1 MTTNCPTAPRN
12 VKEGG
17 RGGGDGENAVD
28 TAAGGGL
35 MLLRLGQLNP
45 LMMHVQQE
53 KRPKERMRSFRRNCL
68 MQ

>member
-12 VKEGG
+12 AEEGG
-17 RGGGDGENAVD
+17 QGGGDGEK
-28 TAAGGGL
+28 AADVAAGGL

>member
-12 VKEGG
+12 AEEGG
-17 RGGGDGENAVD
+17 HGVSDGENAVD
-28 TAAGGGL
+28 AAAGGL

-53 KRPKERMRSFRRNCL
+53 NGQKKE
-68 MQ
+68 

>member
-12 VKEGG
+12 AKEGG
-17 RGGGDGENAVD
+17 QGGSDGENVVD
-28 TAAGGGL
+28 AAARGL

-53 KRPKERMRSFRRNCL
+53 KWPKERMRSFRRNCL